1 MLNFVFGRSGFG
13 KTEYVFRNIRTLVK
27 NGEDN
32 ILLITPEQYSL
43 VAERRLLTDLG
54 ESKISCVEN
63 CSFSRI
69 SNEVKRI
76 WGSGALPVLSKGAKA
91 VIMMQAIDKVKDAL
105 MLFNRHLDSISF
117 VNSMVSVYDEMRSCN
132 LSSSE
137 IADKSASIKN
147 DVLMRKM
154 NDISLIMTAYENLID
169 NRFLDPSDELTRL
182 YNTIADKGFFKDK
195 TVFIDGFN
203 GFVAQEY
210 KILELIINE
219 SKNVTV
225 TLCTDS
231 FGSDD
236 NYNLFSYVNNSAAI
250 LERIAKKSGVNI
262 SYKQLNENYRAQN
275 DELKVLEN
283 NIFSSDEKST
293 CSENNAVSLY
303 SAKSISD
310 ECSEVSRQIKKLLRN
325 GYKAEEITVITRD
338 LEKYRDELSFSFR
351 KYGIPFFND
360 ERQSVKTQPVIVFCE
375 YLLRCVNYSFRSEDI
390 LSLAKT
396 GLTALNDNEISELE
410 NYIYLW
416 NINGMKWTKPFENS
430 AKGFT
435 KEITPSD
442 QRIID
447 SVNSSREK
455 LIKPLITFKNAVKG
469 ADAKTICTQIYY
481 ALVHFGADEKL
492 RELALSLDSKG
503 LHVLAQEQGLI
514 WDMLMEIL
522 NQLYISLGSSKI
534 SLKDFARL
542 FSLVISTEDL
552 GTLPAGIDNVQI
564 GQADR
569 IRTDN
574 PKAVFILGANEGE
587 FPQSVSSG
595 GILTENDRRI
605 LLENDFKL
613 YSYSEILNIQE
624 KYFAYMACCAP
635 KEKLFVSYLGN
646 TGKESAPSEIV
657 TCVKMNLPNV
667 REYNYNSI
675 EDIDLVESRAS
686 AFELMSERY
695 FVNTPFY
702 SSLKKY
708 FENDARFSTVKALAE
723 NEKIIINDA
732 SLSAKLFNYNMLISA
747 SRIEDYFNCPF
758 RYFCKFGLS
767 ARPRKKAEIDPMQR
781 GTLIHYVLE
790 MILSEIG
797 SKNLSLM
804 SKNEIMNQV
813 DKYIADYFI
822 DEMGNVSDVSDRFK
836 YNYRRLSRLIYSV
849 VFHLAEEFSES
860 EFQAEAFEL
869 GIDKDGEVKP
879 EVIALDDGGTVQI
892 RGSIDRVDTF
902 VNHGER
908 YVRVVDYKSG
918 NKKFSLSDVMY
929 GLNLQMFVY
938 LFSLCSDKS
947 AALSG
952 IPAGV
957 LYMHSARSVF
967 TFDSKSAA
975 DGNLSSEESSS
986 YKMKGIVLGDSEDV
1000 VRAMEKDLNGK
1011 YIPVTLKKNG
1021 GLSGSIA
1028 TLAELG
1034 NLHKKVNSLIA
1045 QMGNELHKGNIIQSP
1060 VKNKNHKQTCDN
1072 CDYADVCANRRY
1084 IEQNVLDD
1092 FSDSEVKEKLAKEF
1106 EENA

>member
-1 MLNFVFGRSGFG
+1 LLNFVFGRSGFG
-13 KTEYVFRNIRTLVK
+13 KTEYVFRNIKTLVE

-54 ESKISCVEN
+54 ESKIACAEN
-63 CSFSRI
+63 CSFSRM
-69 SNEVKRI
+69 SNEVKHI

-105 MLFNRHLDSISF
+105 QLFNRHLDSISF

-137 IADKSASIKN
+137 ISDKSASIKN

-154 NDISLIMTAYENLID
+154 NDISLIMTAYENLIE

-250 LERIAKKSGVNI
+250 LEKIAKKSGVNI
-262 SYKQLNENYRAQN
+262 SYKQLKENYRAQN
-275 DELKVLEN
+275 DELRVLEN
-283 NIFSSDEKST
+283 NIFSADEKSI
-293 CSENNAVSLY
+293 CSENGAISLY

-351 KYGIPFFND
+351 KYGIPFFKD
-360 ERQSVKTQPVIVFCE
+360 ERQSIKTQPVIVFCE

-396 GLTALNDNEISELE
+396 GLTSLNDTEISELE

-435 KEITPSD
+435 KEITHSD

-447 SVNSSREK
+447 SVNISREK

-469 ADAKTICTQIYY
+469 ADTKTICTQIYY

-492 RELALSLDSKG
+492 KELALNLDSNG
-503 LHVLAQEQGLI
+503 LHVHAQEQGVI

-522 NQLYISLGSSKI
+522 NQIYISLGSSKI

-552 GTLPAGIDNVQI
+552 GTLPAGIDNIQI

-574 PKAVFILGANEGE
+574 PRAVFILGANEGE

-675 EDIDLVESRAS
+675 EDIDLIESIAS
-686 AFELMSERY
+686 AFDLMSERY

-708 FENDARFSTVKALAE
+708 FENDTRFSTVKALAE
-723 NEKIIINDA
+723 NEKIKINDA
-732 SLSAKLFNYNMLISA
+732 SLSAKLFNYDMLISA

-804 SKNEIMNQV
+804 SKSEIINQV

-902 VNHGER
+902 AKNGDR

-947 AALSG
+947 AALNG

-975 DGNLSSEESSS
+975 NGNLSSEESSS

-1034 NLHKKVNSLIA
+1034 NIHKKINLLIA
-1045 QMGNELHKGNIIQSP
+1045 QMGNELHQGNIVQSP

-1084 IEQNVLDD
+1084 IEENVLDD